1 MHESGPAK
9 SLVREIE
16 GIARG
21 LGNPRVLV
29 VHMRLGVLCP
39 FSEDSLRAHF
49 EHVAEGTVA
58 ENAMLVINWDDDPT
72 DPGAQSIL
80 LESLAVEELPVFGY
94 AGESYY
100 EFSET
105 GAALCAR

>member
-9 SLVREIE
+9 TLIREIE
-16 GIARG
+16 GITRG
-21 LGNPRVLV
+21 LGNPQVVAVRV
-29 VHMRLGVLCP
+29 RLGVLCP

-58 ENAMLVINWDDDPT
+58 EGAQLVVEHGEDPT

-80 LESLAVEELPVFGY
+80 LESLAVKDLPASAYIEGPY
-94 AGESYY
+94 GEVA
-100 EFSET
+100 ER
-105 GAALCAR
+105 GAALCTR